1 MPATTPSRSW
11 LGNGSLTS
19 NGLPSHA
26 REQVAGAGIFSHV
39 LSREGF
45 IKGSARW
52 GTGPTH
58 WPARTRKPAR
68 GQRGA
73 LGNHRVRRFIS

>member
-1 MPATTPSRSW
+1 MNVRAT
-11 LGNGSLTS
+11 LGTQDLRRRGTGILACV
-19 NGLPSHA
+19 P
-26 REQVAGAGIFSHV
+26 IFSHL

-58 WPARTRKPAR
+58 WPARTRNPAR